1 MKNLFTILLS
11 IIFSILIGTCFMQTT
26 SETDEIKVSS
36 TYGSVIAFQIGAYE
50 SLDNATDISKVYD
63 GTVVKQDNVYLVYV
77 AVLSNTKNIERM
89 MNILDENNIYY
100 YTKVIDIDTKLNEEL
115 RKYEELMLKTTSDV
129 AFKKLVYQYIKL
141 YGETH
146 EF

>member
-1 MKNLFTILLS
+1 
-11 IIFSILIGTCFMQTT
+11 MQTT

-89 MNILDENNIYY
+89 MNMLDENNIYY

>member
-11 IIFSILIGTCFMQTT
+11 IIFSILIGTFFMQTT

>member
-1 MKNLFTILLS
+1 
-11 IIFSILIGTCFMQTT
+11 MQTT